1 MAPTTIDIQTPAV
14 VPTKAAP
21 NSTSTTAPRVEKP
34 PQLQVLGKTKSGKT
48 LKIRSYPRFDN
59 LEDERLYRKQHLA
72 AAFRL
77 FADRGFDEG
86 VAGHISVR
94 DPILTDHFWI
104 NPLSAHFSLIKVS
117 DLVLVDEDGNVVE
130 GDEPV
135 NLPAFAIHSE
145 IHKARPDV
153 NAACHAHSVAGKAF
167 SCFGREL
174 EMITQDSLRFY
185 KSHAVYREFRGV
197 ITDNE
202 EGKRIAA
209 ALGNGKA
216 AILQNHGLLTVGGS
230 VDEAAFWFIS
240 LDKTCQAQLLADA
253 AAAGGQ
259 YKKIFISE
267 EEAEYS
273 AGQPAAIGVTA
284 TPPQP
289 TISLANNV
297 VQATLP
303 SGESVTVNLHGAT
316 VTSWKTAAGQ
326 EQLWLSEAAVLDGS
340 KPIRGGIP
348 VVFPVFGPPPQNH
361 ATTPLPQHGFA
372 RSSLWEFLGK
382 SSSESTGTA
391 AADDTVKLDF
401 GLSSGLLSPDF
412 KSKWPYEF
420 GLVYSVTLSP
430 EGLGT
435 SLQVRNQGEQSFEF
449 QVLLHT
455 YFAIEDISKIQVKN
469 LTGKTYIDKVA
480 SGSSQTESSPTVT
493 FTSETDRVYKDLDPT
508 TPLIISSTS
517 PEKDLFSITREG
529 LSDAVVWNP
538 WVEKAKGMG
547 DFSPDDGYKKMV
559 CVEAGAVNGWQILE
573 AGESWEGGQIIR
585 NRI

>member
-1 MAPTTIDIQTPAV
+1 MAPTTLSDIQPSATEAI
-14 VPTKAAP
+14 PTKAT
-21 NSTSTTAPRVEKP
+21 STSTRLEKP
-34 PQLQVLGKTKSGKT
+34 PQVQVLGKTKSGKT
-48 LKIRSYPRFDN
+48 LKIRSYPIFDN
-59 LEDERLYRKQHLA
+59 LEDERLYRKQHLV
-72 AAFRL
+72 AAFRV

-117 DLVLVDEDGNVVE
+117 DLVLVDEDGNVVK

-197 ITDNE
+197 ILDGE
-202 EGKRIAA
+202 EGRRIAK
-209 ALGNGKA
+209 ALGSGKA

-253 AAAGGQ
+253 AAAGG
-259 YKKIFISE
+259 YKKILISE

-273 AGQPAAIGVTA
+273 A
-284 TPPQP
+284 PQP

-303 SGESVTVNLHGAT
+303 SGESVTVNLNGAT
-316 VTSWKTAAGQ
+316 VTSWKTASGT
-326 EQLWLSEAAVLDGS
+326 EKLWLSEAAVLDGS

-348 VVFPVFGPPPQNH
+348 VVFPVFGPPPSDH
-361 ATTPLPQHGFA
+361 ATSSLPQHGFA

-382 SSSESTGTA
+382 SSSESAGRTGG
-391 AADDTVKLDF
+391 DDTVKLDF
-401 GLSSGLLSPDF
+401 GLSAGLLGDDF

-435 SLQVRNQGEQSFEF
+435 SLQVRNQGEKSFEF

-455 YFAIEDISKIQVKN
+455 YFRVEDISQINVKN
-469 LTGKTYIDKVA
+469 LQGKTYIDKVQNA
-480 SGSSQTESSPTVT
+480 STHTESNPTVQ
-493 FTSETDRVYKDLDPT
+493 FSSETDRVYKDLDPSV
-508 TPLIISSTS
+508 PLVISTGDK
-517 PEKDLFSITREG
+517 ELFSITREG
-529 LSDAVVWNP
+529 LNDAVVWNP
-538 WVEKAKGMG
+538 WIEKAKGMG

-559 CVEAGAVNGWQILE
+559 CVEAGAVNGWQVLE
-573 AGESWEGGQIIR
+573 AGESWEGGQFIKSK
-585 NRI
+585 

>member
-1 MAPTTIDIQTPAV
+1 MAPTTTDTQTPTV
-14 VPTKAAP
+14 VPTKTAP
-21 NSTSTTAPRVEKP
+21 TSTTRTDKP
-34 PQLQVLGKTKSGKT
+34 SQLQVLGKTKGGKT
-48 LKIRSYPRFDN
+48 LKIRSYPKFDN

-273 AGQPAAIGVTA
+273 APQPAAIGVTA

-303 SGESVTVNLHGAT
+303 SGESVTVNLNGAT
-316 VTSWKTAAGQ
+316 VTSWKTASGQ

-348 VVFPVFGPPPQNH
+348 VVFPVFGPPPKDH

-391 AADDTVKLDF
+391 TSDDTVKLDF
-401 GLSSGLLSPDF
+401 GLSSGLLSEDF
-412 KSKWPYEF
+412 KSKWLYEF

-455 YFAIEDISKIQVKN
+455 YFAVEDISKIHVKN

-480 SGSSQTESSPTVT
+480 SGTTNTETSPTVT
-493 FTSETDRVYKDLDPT
+493 FTNETDRVYKDLDPA
-508 TPLIISSTS
+508 TPLIISSS
-517 PEKDLFSITREG
+517 DKDLFSITREG

-538 WVEKAKGMG
+538 WIEKAKGMG

-559 CVEAGAVNGWQILE
+559 CVEAGAVNGWQTLE
-573 AGESWEGGQIIR
+573 AGESWEGGQIIK
-585 NRI
+585 NRL

>member
-1 MAPTTIDIQTPAV
+1 MMRGLGTIEAK
-14 VPTKAAP
+14 PTKVSSRP
-21 NSTSTTAPRVEKP
+21 EKP
-34 PQLQVLGKTKSGKT
+34 LPVQVLGKTKSGKT
-48 LKIRSYPRFDN
+48 LKIRSYPQFDN

-72 AAFRL
+72 AAFRV

-94 DPILTDHFWI
+94 DPIFTNHFWI

-197 ITDNE
+197 VLDGE
-202 EGKRIAA
+202 EGKRIAK

-216 AILQNHGLLTVGGS
+216 AILQNHGLLTVGQS

-240 LDKTCQAQLLADA
+240 LDKTCHAQLLADA
-253 AAAGGQ
+253 AAAAG
-259 YKKIFISE
+259 YKKIIIDE
-267 EEAEYS
+267 EEAAYS
-273 AGQPAAIGVTA
+273 A
-284 TPPQP
+284 PQP

-303 SGESVTVNLHGAT
+303 SGESVTVNLNGAT
-316 VTSWKTAAGQ
+316 VTSWKTASGA
-326 EQLWLSEAAVLDGS
+326 EKLWLSEAAVLDGS

-348 VVFPVFGPPPQNH
+348 VVFPVFGPPPSDH
-361 ATTPLPQHGFA
+361 ATSSLPQHGFA

-382 SSSESTGTA
+382 SSSESSGA
-391 AADDTVKLDF
+391 NSGDDTVKLDF
-401 GLSSGLLSPDF
+401 GLSSGLLSEDF
-412 KSKWPYEF
+412 KSKWPHEF

-435 SLQVRNQGEQSFEF
+435 SLQVQNQGEKNFEF

-455 YFAIEDISKIQVKN
+455 YFAIDDISQIHVKN
-469 LTGKTYIDKVA
+469 LQGKTYIDKVQNA
-480 SGSSQTESSPTVT
+480 TTHTESNSSVQ
-493 FTSETDRVYKDLDPT
+493 FTSETDRVYKDLDPSV
-508 TPLIISSTS
+508 PLVISSGDK
-517 PEKDLFSITREG
+517 ELFSITREG
-529 LSDAVVWNP
+529 LNDAVVWNP
-538 WVEKAKGMG
+538 WIEKAKGMG

-559 CVEAGAVNGWQILE
+559 CVEAGAVNGWQTLE
-573 AGESWEGGQIIR
+573 AGESWEGGQFIKSK
-585 NRI
+585 